1 MDLLELVNYKKK
13 FDIIICSGVLH
24 HMKDP
29 ELGLN
34 ALISCLKEDGYLNI
48 GLYSRTAREN
58 ITKLRK
64 LIADNKLNNSQEE
77 ITKIRRSIIL
87 GYDGYESF
95 NHLLNVRDFYSF
107 NEMQDLLFHPRELVF
122 NLEEIDEMLR
132 RNNLEFIEFD
142 NKYQK
147 VKDVYNKNYPKDKK
161 LRSVKN
167 WTEFEDKY
175 PLTFLGMYQFF
186 AKRVDE

>member
-1 MDLLELVNYKKK
+1 
-13 FDIIICSGVLH
+13 
-24 HMKDP
+24 MKDP
-29 ELGLN
+29 ELGLI

-64 LIADNKLNNSQEE
+64 LIADNKLNNSHEE

-95 NHLLNVRDFYSF
+95 THLLNVRDFYSF

-122 NLEEIDEMLR
+122 NLEEIDKVSSLISI
-132 RNNLEFIEFD
+132 NLLFSCMALILLNFSPC
-142 NKYQK
+142 QT
-147 VKDVYNKNYPKDKK
+147 
-161 LRSVKN
+161 S
-167 WTEFEDKY
+167 
-175 PLTFLGMYQFF
+175 
-186 AKRVDE
+186 